1 MIGYNIAHGNDGF
14 SSHVGVAGP
23 QSSNEFHSGESL
35 NSRHGMQA
43 PQPQSF
49 ESSQSGPVHHENS
62 KDASSATIL
71 SEEMVQSK
79 LHSGNWSDQ
88 TSVVPSAS
96 SMQKTSYKNPG
107 HQHPFGLLLRDSP
120 KKTMGDVSFPTIKDF
135 KHFIEIMKSS
145 FLIPGSDLTRHFQTA
160 REMVEKEANAQ
171 NAKAEPDKVHGSPAA
186 EGGTV
191 YDNVTE
197 DEVHSKPQKAA
208 LFEQS
213 KESGNYQKSRKS
225 SSVSDPVDSGL
236 ISSSVYDK
244 QDLDQHSLFYT
255 IPQFAAKELD
265 LGIYGSL
272 DNGAFSGEKS
282 VFLTNGPILQTEDEL
297 GEDMQSDEIETEI
310 PAYAPSVTKPLKSYG
325 KSIHVSAP
333 RRRFN
338 ISVYLPKP
346 RAAPSSQLN
355 QPTNVKTSNAANDT
369 LTVHLPLSSNSAFSK
384 SNLLPKSSRSH
395 VDVKSSRPYDSKEMI
410 LYDSEA
416 LDRKQPIGSHYR
428 LNVKPTTKHDGYL
441 GDLPS
446 QSPVSNTQQPSQTP
460 TSFSQ
465 DSTQTRTYSPV
476 IDNDVTFK
484 SLPYFPPNSAVDT
497 AFSRLFGNE
506 VMSRSIRFKNIISD
520 RLPTRGIHAARR
532 MLGSFLTQQRRGVPL
547 RHGYVGTIH
556 AGLMQNSMQPSNLW
570 SRPIGANERSGN
582 MAYQPP
588 GPLSASKVLSYTTS
602 GAIWTNGGRKKH
614 LFPHTSHY
622 VSTPS
627 AYTVKSSTDY
637 VRGKVAGARKN
648 RYTPMETKGK
658 GNAEKQYLKLLKDL
672 ENHQRESALSR

>member
-14 SSHVGVAGP
+14 SSHAGVAGP

-43 PQPQSF
+43 SQPQSF

-79 LHSGNWSDQ
+79 LHSGDRSDQ

-96 SMQKTSYKNPG
+96 SMQNTSYKNPG
-107 HQHPFGLLLRDSP
+107 HQHPFGLLLRDSQ
-120 KKTMGDVSFPTIKDF
+120 KKTMEDVSFPTIKDF

-171 NAKAEPDKVHGSPAA
+171 NAKAEPGKVHGSPAA

-197 DEVHSKPQKAA
+197 DEVHSEPQKAA

-213 KESGNYQKSRKS
+213 QESGNYQTSRKS
-225 SSVSDPVDSGL
+225 PSVSDPVDSGL
-236 ISSSVYDK
+236 ISSSVNDK
-244 QDLDQHSLFYT
+244 QDLGQHSPFYT

-265 LGIYGSL
+265 FDMYGNL

-310 PAYAPSVTKPLKSYG
+310 PAYALSVAKPLKSYG

-333 RRRFN
+333 RRRLN

-346 RAAPSSQLN
+346 RAAPSYQLN
-355 QPTNVKTSNAANDT
+355 QPTHGKTSKAANDT
-369 LTVHLPLSSNSAFSK
+369 LTVYLPLSSNSAFSK
-384 SNLLPKSSRSH
+384 SSLLPNSSRSH
-395 VDVKSSRPYDSKEMI
+395 VDVQSSRPYDSKN
-410 LYDSEA
+410 EA

-428 LNVKPTTKHDGYL
+428 LNIKPSTKHDGYL

-476 IDNDVTFK
+476 IDNDATFK
-484 SLPYFPPNSAVDT
+484 SLPYFPPNSAPET

-520 RLPTRGIHAARR
+520 RLPTRGIHAARH

-547 RHGYVGTIH
+547 RHDYAGTIH
-556 AGLMQNSMQPSNLW
+556 AGLIQNSMQPSNLW
-570 SRPIGANERSGN
+570 SRPISVNERSGN
-582 MAYQPP
+582 MSYQ
-588 GPLSASKVLSYTTS
+588 
-602 GAIWTNGGRKKH
+602 TNGGRKKH
-614 LFPHTSHY
+614 LFPHTDHH
-622 VSTPS
+622 VSTSS
-627 AYTVKSSTDY
+627 AYTVKSGTDY
-637 VRGKVAGARKN
+637 VRGKVAKSRTHYEPSQLGHKKTGTHQWNQKAREMQKSSIPN
-648 RYTPMETKGK
+648 P
-658 GNAEKQYLKLLKDL
+658 
-672 ENHQRESALSR
+672 

>member
-1 MIGYNIAHGNDGF
+1 MIGYDIAHGNDGF

-23 QSSNEFHSGESL
+23 QSSNKFHSGESL
-35 NSRHGMQA
+35 NSRHGIQA
-43 PQPQSF
+43 LQPQSF

-62 KDASSATIL
+62 KNASSATIL

-79 LHSGNWSDQ
+79 LHSGDRSDQ
-88 TSVVPSAS
+88 TSVVLSAS

-107 HQHPFGLLLRDSP
+107 HQHPFGLLLRDSQ

-135 KHFIEIMKSS
+135 KHFTEIMKSS
-145 FLIPGSDLTRHFQTA
+145 FLIPGSDLTGHFQTA
-160 REMVEKEANAQ
+160 RERVEKEANAQ
-171 NAKAEPDKVHGSPAA
+171 NAKAELDKVHGSPGA

-197 DEVHSKPQKAA
+197 DVHSEPQKAV
-208 LFEQS
+208 LFGQS
-213 KESGNYQKSRKS
+213 KESGNYQTSRENS
-225 SSVSDPVDSGL
+225 FVSDPVDSGL

-244 QDLDQHSLFYT
+244 QDLGQHSFFYT

-265 LGIYGSL
+265 LGVYGNL
-272 DNGAFSGEKS
+272 DNGTFSGEKS

-310 PAYAPSVTKPLKSYG
+310 PAYAPSVAKPLNSYG
-325 KSIHVSAP
+325 KSIHVIAP
-333 RRRFN
+333 RRKFN

-346 RAAPSSQLN
+346 RATPSYQLN
-355 QPTNVKTSNAANDT
+355 QPTNGKTSKAANDT

-384 SNLLPKSSRSH
+384 FNLLPKSSRSH
-395 VDVKSSRPYDSKEMI
+395 VDVQSNRPYDSKN
-410 LYDSEA
+410 EA
-416 LDRKQPIGSHYR
+416 LDRKQPIGSHYT
-428 LNVKPTTKHDGYL
+428 LNIKPSTKHDGYL
-441 GDLPS
+441 GDLPL

-476 IDNDVTFK
+476 IDDDATFK
-484 SLPYFPPNSAVDT
+484 SLPYFPPNSAPE

-520 RLPTRGIHAARR
+520 RLPTRGIHAARH
-532 MLGSFLTQQRRGVPL
+532 MLGLFLTQQRRGVPL

-556 AGLMQNSMQPSNLW
+556 AGQNSVQPSNIW
-570 SRPIGANERSGN
+570 SRPISVNERSGN
-582 MAYQPP
+582 M
-588 GPLSASKVLSYTTS
+588 
-602 GAIWTNGGRKKH
+602 AIWTNGGRKKH
-614 LFPHTSHY
+614 LFPHTDQH
-622 VSTPS
+622 VSTSS

-637 VRGKVAGARKN
+637 VRGKVARSKSHYDPSQLGH
-648 RYTPMETKGK
+648 
-658 GNAEKQYLKLLKDL
+658 EKQIHA
-672 ENHQRESALSR
+672 NGNQRQGKCRKVVSQTPEGFGEP

>member
-35 NSRHGMQA
+35 NARHGMQVS
-43 PQPQSF
+43 QPQSF

-62 KDASSATIL
+62 KDESSATIL

-79 LHSGNWSDQ
+79 LHSGDRSDQ
-88 TSVVPSAS
+88 TSVVPSI
-96 SMQKTSYKNPG
+96 QKTSYKDPG
-107 HQHPFGLLLRDSP
+107 HQHPFGLLLRDSQ
-120 KKTMGDVSFPTIKDF
+120 KKTMGDVSFSTIKDF

-171 NAKAEPDKVHGSPAA
+171 NAMAEPDKVHGSPAA

-191 YDNVTE
+191 YDNMTE
-197 DEVHSKPQKAA
+197 DEVHSEPQKAA

-213 KESGNYQKSRKS
+213 KESGNYQTSRKS
-225 SSVSDPVDSGL
+225 PSVSDPVNPGL

-244 QDLDQHSLFYT
+244 QNLGQHSPFYT
-255 IPQFAAKELD
+255 VPQFAAKELD

-282 VFLTNGPILQTEDEL
+282 VFLTNGPIFQTEDEL

-310 PAYAPSVTKPLKSYG
+310 PAYALSVAKPLNSYG
-325 KSIHVSAP
+325 KSIHVSTP

-346 RAAPSSQLN
+346 RAAPSYQLN
-355 QPTNVKTSNAANDT
+355 QPTNGETSKAANDT

-395 VDVKSSRPYDSKEMI
+395 VYVQSSRPYDSK
-410 LYDSEA
+410 DEA
-416 LDRKQPIGSHYR
+416 LDRKQPIGS
-428 LNVKPTTKHDGYL
+428 TKHDGYFE
-441 GDLPS
+441 DLPS

-465 DSTQTRTYSPV
+465 DSAQTRTYSPV
-476 IDNDVTFK
+476 IDDDATFK
-484 SLPYFPPNSAVDT
+484 SLPYFPPNSAPET

-520 RLPTRGIHAARR
+520 RLPTRGIHATRH
-532 MLGSFLTQQRRGVPL
+532 MLGLFLNQQRRGVPL

-556 AGLMQNSMQPSNLW
+556 AGLRQNSMQPSNLW
-570 SRPIGANERSGN
+570 SRPISVNERSGN
-582 MAYQPP
+582 MA
-588 GPLSASKVLSYTTS
+588 
-602 GAIWTNGGRKKH
+602 IWTNGRRKKH
-614 LFPHTSHY
+614 LFPHTDQH
-622 VSTPS
+622 VSTSS

-637 VRGKVAGARKN
+637 VRGKVARSKTHYDPSQLGHEKTGTRQWKPKAREMQKSSIPN
-648 RYTPMETKGK
+648 
-658 GNAEKQYLKLLKDL
+658 
-672 ENHQRESALSR
+672 S